1 MCRMEKCRL
10 GQGKHYETQFSQLT
24 YFKWIHVVSSTIRL
38 TYLETTSSS
47 FVTSHGLYG
56 SSLYLVSRL
65 SFIPSRIW
73 EIPLTDMKLSGLLT
87 ISSIEFERNAR
98 IHRQTLRYLSSLI
111 KVMDC
116 TIRNRI
122 LSLMEA

>member
-1 MCRMEKCRL
+1 MSL
-10 GQGKHYETQFSQLT
+10 F
-24 YFKWIHVVSSTIRL
+24 WIHVVSSAIRL
-38 TYLETTSSS
+38 TNLETTSSS